1 MKSRHEDHFI
11 GRYIFNDYRINK
23 KLDEGSFGKVYV
35 ASNIKTNEL
44 FAVKI
49 VSNSIFIILTF
60 YKKNLQERDIFDV
73 NLLKTEATI
82 LKNLKGFG
90 LPELKAFGSYDDF
103 NILITEL
110 LGQSLEKLFQ
120 LLKKSFSLKT
130 VCMLGI
136 QMLDRIEYIHSK
148 KIIHRD
154 IKPDNFCMGRENKQH
169 ILYILDFGLSK
180 KYWSSTHNCHIP
192 FITGKKITG
201 TVRYASINALK
212 GYEQSR
218 RDDLESIAYII
229 MYFLRGNLP
238 WQGLKVNKKEDKYKK
253 ILEKKKEVTSAQLCL
268 DFPHE
273 FEIFLDYIKN
283 LDFTEVPDYNYLKNL
298 LRKIMN
304 KNNIQYDFYFDWS
317 NEKPDIKKDDI
328 IYTND
333 YGIEYNGKYEWLIR
347 NKESNII
354 QSDDDNCND
363 NDEFDENFEFRP
375 KEINIIKEKGNY
387 FSKINTKKS
396 FSIDKYSFIKHNNNI
411 SSLNIK
417 VKKISNN
424 RNNISKINEK

>member
-1 MKSRHEDHFI
+1 M
-11 GRYIFNDYRINK
+11 
-23 KLDEGSFGKVYV
+23 
-35 ASNIKTNEL
+35 
-44 FAVKI
+44 
-49 VSNSIFIILTF
+49 
-60 YKKNLQERDIFDV
+60 
-73 NLLKTEATI
+73 
-82 LKNLKGFG
+82 
-90 LPELKAFGSYDDF
+90 
-103 NILITEL
+103 EL

-180 KYWSSTHNCHIP
+180 KYWSTTHNCHIP

-201 TVRYASINALK
+201 TARYASINVLS

-238 WQGLKVNKKEDKYKK
+238 WQGLKVNKKEDKFKK
-253 ILEKKKEVTSAQLCL
+253 ILQKKKEVTSAQLCL

-283 LDFTEVPDYNYLKNL
+283 LDFTEVPNYDYLKNL
-298 LRKIMN
+298 LLKIMD
-304 KNNIQYDFYFDWS
+304 KNNIKNDFYFDWCS
-317 NEKPDIKKDDI
+317 EKPDIKKDDF
-328 IYTND
+328 IYTNN
-333 YGIEYNGKYEWLIR
+333 YGIEYNGKYPWLIR
-347 NKESNII
+347 NKENVTI
-354 QSDDDNCND
+354 QSEDDTCND
-363 NDEFDENFEFRP
+363 NDNDNDECDENCEFIDN
-375 KEINIIKEKGNY
+375 EINIIKEKEKY
-387 FSKINTKKS
+387 FPKINSKNFFSIEQYAFTKNNNNIASLNFELQKVSNDINNDSKINDTNYSSNKKDS
-396 FSIDKYSFIKHNNNI
+396 NI
-411 SSLNIK
+411 
-417 VKKISNN
+417 
-424 RNNISKINEK
+424 

>member
-1 MKSRHEDHFI
+1 M
-11 GRYIFNDYRINK
+11 
-23 KLDEGSFGKVYV
+23 
-35 ASNIKTNEL
+35 
-44 FAVKI
+44 
-49 VSNSIFIILTF
+49 
-60 YKKNLQERDIFDV
+60 
-73 NLLKTEATI
+73 
-82 LKNLKGFG
+82 
-90 LPELKAFGSYDDF
+90 
-103 NILITEL
+103 
-110 LGQSLEKLFQ
+110 
-120 LLKKSFSLKT
+120 
-130 VCMLGI
+130 
-136 QMLDRIEYIHSK
+136 
-148 KIIHRD
+148 
-154 IKPDNFCMGRENKQH
+154 
-169 ILYILDFGLSK
+169 LDFGLSK

-253 ILEKKKEVTSAQLCL
+253 ILEKKKEITSAQLCL